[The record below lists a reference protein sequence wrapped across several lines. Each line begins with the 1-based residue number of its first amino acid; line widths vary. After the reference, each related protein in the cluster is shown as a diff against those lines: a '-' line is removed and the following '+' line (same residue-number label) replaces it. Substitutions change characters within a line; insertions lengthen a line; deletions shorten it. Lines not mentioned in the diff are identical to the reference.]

1 MQIIK
6 NKFIVMT
13 NFRNADFLDQVYGE
27 GAHRYKTACEYIS
40 NNIQDFDFNHGI
52 ETLKTTVQSEGSY
65 QTLCSMLFSPS
76 ENAVYIILQRNF
88 NKLWKLSLNQNTIE
102 TFKGFDRYLKI
113 TLNSSGIL
121 ASELV
126 RLHQ

>member
-1 MQIIK
+1 
-6 NKFIVMT
+6 MT

-113 TLNSSGIL
+113 TLNSSGFL